1 MNKLKLLYLL
11 TIFPVAL
18 LSQQAYPIQ
27 TILKGDSVVIY
38 TVEQNEDIE
47 LLLAN
52 QRSRVTFYKNN
63 IAKQEAIIDSLHIEL
78 LKQKVEQQTKQQII
92 IDSLQAIAD
101 NLQLTLKNKFSN
113 FDSLQQKY
121 NNINDWLYNT
131 ASNNAIIYYSY
142 TNSTVTAIDLASY
155 VIVGHKRTGNFSLV
169 RRGPV
174 SDDAYWKN
182 YNREQ
187 KSEPNLNWLTYYKD
201 KWRPVT
207 IPFPYQIIPQP

>member
-1 MNKLKLLYLL
+1 MNKLKLLYFL
-11 TIFPVAL
+11 TIFPVIL

-63 IAKQEAIIDSLHIEL
+63 IAKQENIIDSLHIEL
-78 LKQKVEQQTKQQII
+78 LKQKNKQQAV
-92 IDSLQAIAD
+92 IDSLQAVAN

-121 NNINDWLYNT
+121 DNVNNWLYNT

-142 TNSTVTAIDLASY
+142 TNSTVVAIDLASY
-155 VIVGHKRTGNFSLV
+155 IIVGHKRTGNFSIA

-187 KSEPNLNWLTYYKD
+187 KDEPNPDWLTYYKD

-207 IPFPYQIIPQP
+207 IQFPYQIIPQP

>member
-11 TIFPVAL
+11 AIFPVAL
-18 LSQQAYPIQ
+18 LSQQVYPIQ

-63 IAKQEAIIDSLHIEL
+63 IAQQENIIDSLHIEL
-78 LKQKVEQQTKQQII
+78 LKQKDKQQAV
-92 IDSLQAIAD
+92 IDSLQAVAN

-121 NNINDWLYNT
+121 DNVNNWLYNT
-131 ASNNAIIYYSY
+131 ACNSAIIYYSY
-142 TNSTVTAIDLASY
+142 TNSTVVAIDLASY
-155 VIVGHKRTGNFSLV
+155 IIVGHKRTGNFSIA

-187 KSEPNLNWLTYYKD
+187 KDEPNPDWLTYYKD

-207 IPFPYQIIPQP
+207 IQFPYQIIPQP